1 MRVATRTSLRG
12 VRAMLAAFTAAGLLI
27 LTVPPARADTVT
39 LAPYVAGSF
48 TGGNGVNSHWV
59 QVNPTW
65 QPTGISNLAD
75 ADAALGLPSSNPRVL
90 RQTGAVLSTVNVGNQ
105 RYNYK
110 NVQSWYDR
118 WPSAGPVPLFAA
130 GDPDQTDYA
139 GRVWG
144 YIAVTT
150 PGAYNFGVL
159 ADDGFRF
166 TLFGAGGGSES
177 MAFDGL
183 HPRKRKGFGNN
194 LELGTGLYYFDLIGY
209 NHLEAGVLNLGWWQG
224 PKNWA
229 FATIPQANLFT
240 AVPAPAPVPLPAA
253 VWLMGSG
260 LLGLLG
266 LARRRTAAP
275 A

>member
-1 MRVATRTSLRG
+1 MRG

-27 LTVPPARADTVT
+27 LTVPSARADTVT

-48 TGGNGVNSHWV
+48 TGGDGVNSHWV

-65 QPTGISNLAD
+65 RPTGISNLAD
-75 ADAALGLPSSNPRVL
+75 ADVALGLPSSDPRVL
-90 RQTGAVLSTVNVGNQ
+90 HQTDAVLSTVNVGNQ
-105 RYNYK
+105 RYNTD
-110 NVQSWYDR
+110 WG
-118 WPSAGPVPLFAA
+118 AGWGVADLVPLSSPT
-130 GDPDQTDYA
+130 DTNPTDYA

-177 MAFDGL
+177 MALDGL
-183 HPRKRKGFGNN
+183 HPRTRKGFGNN

-224 PKNWA
+224 PKDWA

-240 AVPAPAPVPLPAA
+240 DVDVPPVPLPATL
-253 VWLMGSG
+253 WLMMSG

-266 LARRRTAAP
+266 LARRRTVTPPDPVARAAS
-275 A
+275 

>member
-1 MRVATRTSLRG
+1 MRG
-12 VRAMLAAFTAAGLLI
+12 VRAMLVAFTAAGLLI
-27 LTVPPARADTVT
+27 LTVPPARADIVT
-39 LAPYVAGSF
+39 LAPYLAGSF

-65 QPTGISNLAD
+65 RPTGISNLAD
-75 ADAALGLPSSNPRVL
+75 ADAALGLPPSDPRVL
-90 RQTGAVLSTVNVGNQ
+90 RQKDAVLSTVNVGNQ
-105 RYNYK
+105 SYNYHVSHVWSHGK
-110 NVQSWYDR
+110 WGAADQ
-118 WPSAGPVPLFAA
+118 VPLFSA
-130 GDPDQTDYA
+130 GDSYQTDYA

-177 MAFDGL
+177 MALDGL
-183 HPRKRKGFGNN
+183 HPRTRKGFGNN

-224 PKNWA
+224 SRA
-229 FATIPQANLFT
+229 FETIPQSHLFT
-240 AVPAPAPVPLPAA
+240 GVPAPVPLPAA
-253 VWLMGSG
+253 LWLMVSG
-260 LLGLLG
+260 LLGLVG
-266 LARRRTAAP
+266 LARRRGTPAP

>member
-1 MRVATRTSLRG
+1 MRVTTGIPMRG
-12 VRAMLAAFTAAGLLI
+12 IRAMLLMFTAAGLLI

-48 TGGNGVNSHWV
+48 TGGDGVNSHWV

-65 QPTGISNLAD
+65 QPAGISSLAD
-75 ADAALGLPSSNPRVL
+75 AGRALGRPSVDPRVL
-90 RQTGAVLSTVNVGNQ
+90 HQTDAVLSTVNVGNQ
-105 RYNYK
+105 RYNTDWGPTWG
-110 NVQSWYDR
+110 VAD
-118 WPSAGPVPLFAA
+118 PVPLSSPS
-130 GDPDQTDYA
+130 DPNPSDYA

-166 TLFGAGGGSES
+166 TLFGAGGVSKRV
-177 MAFDGL
+177 FDGL
-183 HPRKRKGFGNN
+183 HPRTRKSFSYE
-194 LELGTGLYYFDLIGY
+194 LELGTGLYYFDLVGY

-224 PKNWA
+224 AKDLV
-229 FATIPQANLFT
+229 TIPHSHLF
-240 AVPAPAPVPLPAA
+240 ARVPDVPAPVPLPAA
-253 VWLMGSG
+253 LWLMVSG